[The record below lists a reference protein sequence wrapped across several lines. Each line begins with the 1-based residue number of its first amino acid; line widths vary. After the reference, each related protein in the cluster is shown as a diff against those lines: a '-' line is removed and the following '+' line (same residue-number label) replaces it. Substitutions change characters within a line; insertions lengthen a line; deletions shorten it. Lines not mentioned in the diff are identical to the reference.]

1 MHEVVVTF
9 PFFTSNSEKT
19 EILFSEVEV
28 PRCTLRPKEGM
39 SMLFLRLFVPEHLV
53 LDDKLFF

>member
-1 MHEVVVTF
+1 M
-9 PFFTSNSEKT
+9 
-19 EILFSEVEV
+19 EV

-53 LDDKLFF
+53 LDDKLFLSFDSLRQVIRLLL